1 MRVEHPAVTRLID
14 VPLTV
19 GENPLWDDRTGRL
32 LFVDIPAPALF
43 RLDPDTGALERWEMP
58 STIGS
63 FGLCADGR
71 AIVALRSGVHY
82 FDFATGAFE
91 FIVHPEPDAPHNRL
105 NDGKVAPDGRFWV
118 GSMDDTPDR
127 KPRAALYRI
136 DWDGTATRMVDGLV
150 VSNGL
155 AWSPD
160 GRTMYHSDSRQK
172 FVTAYDYDLATG
184 DISNRR
190 VLATPQEEE
199 GRPDGA
205 AADAR
210 GRYWSAGVSAG
221 CLNCFAPDGTIER
234 RLMLPV
240 PAPTMPCFG
249 GKELKTLYVTSLG
262 TDRTGTRVEGTVIRL
277 DAGVAGTP
285 IARFGERLQDA

>member
-1 MRVEHPAVTRLID
+1 MQIEHPAVTRLID
-14 VPLTV
+14 VPLGV
-19 GENPLWDDRTGRL
+19 GENPLWDDRTGKL
-32 LFVDIPAPALF
+32 LFVDISAPALF
-43 RLDPDTGALERWEMP
+43 RLDPETRALERWEMP
-58 STIGS
+58 SAIGS

-71 AIVALRSGVHY
+71 AIVALRQGVHF
-82 FDFATGAFE
+82 FDFASGTFE

-105 NDGKVAPDGRFWV
+105 NDGKVGPDGRFWV
-118 GSMDDTPDR
+118 GSMDDTPD
-127 KPRAALYRI
+127 KQPRAALYRI

-160 GRTMYHSDSRQK
+160 GRTMFHSDSRGK
-172 FVTAYDYDLATG
+172 FVAAYDYDLATG

-190 VLATPQEEE
+190 VLANPQEED

-205 AADAR
+205 ATDAE

-221 CLNCFAPDGTIER
+221 CINCYAPDGTIER
-234 RLMLPV
+234 RLLLPM

-249 GKELKTLYVTSLG
+249 GPGLRTMYVSSLT
-262 TDRTGTRVEGTVIRL
+262 TDRTGEKVAGTLVSL

-285 IARFGERLQDA
+285 VARFGERLRG